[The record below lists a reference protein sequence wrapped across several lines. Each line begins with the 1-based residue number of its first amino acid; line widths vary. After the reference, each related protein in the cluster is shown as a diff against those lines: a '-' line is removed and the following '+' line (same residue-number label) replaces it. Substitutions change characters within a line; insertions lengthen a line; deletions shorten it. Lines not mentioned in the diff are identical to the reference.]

1 MSTLHRSLARRGATC
16 KRARPTQGKQTVA
29 WRQAALRCRSAVR
42 TRQPRIPAY
51 TASAVK
57 CEVEGATPAATTH
70 LQGRSVATIPRQ
82 QLGTPALPTQY
93 GEPRLWEAPAP
104 AIAAGALTLV
114 AAYHLARSGR
124 RGHCQLALYA
134 RRLSSAPM
142 PLFVARVRPRF
153 ESSRGDV
160 VVERDKMGW
169 TVTQVILRDDMTN
182 ASLGPAEPAAAAAG
196 RLLLRPWDEPEWGYM
211 GYSTPPQQ

>member
-1 MSTLHRSLARRGATC
+1 
-16 KRARPTQGKQTVA
+16 
-29 WRQAALRCRSAVR
+29 
-42 TRQPRIPAY
+42 
-51 TASAVK
+51 
-57 CEVEGATPAATTH
+57 
-70 LQGRSVATIPRQ
+70 
-82 QLGTPALPTQY
+82 
-93 GEPRLWEAPAP
+93 
-104 AIAAGALTLV
+104 
-114 AAYHLARSGR
+114 
-124 RGHCQLALYA
+124 
-134 RRLSSAPM
+134 M